1 MPAKTEEIVF
11 SAAVKDGYKMS
22 ENQLLEKIE
31 RYHNG
36 EMSAAERKEFEAMRK
51 ADAGF
56 DAKVMEHQFFAG
68 LLKQYSERVE
78 LENRLNAIHEEIDV
92 HNLKESLMAHPSWVV
107 RVWRNHHSKISVA
120 ASVTILAALSI
131 LYVAG
136 KFDNKTNI
144 EALKNK
150 VEQLDK
156 SNAKLSRSIR
166 DIKSQNIK
174 PDDHYSSTGTGF
186 ALTSEGLIATN
197 YHVVRDADS
206 VYVQN
211 AEGKSFK
218 ATLLYYEPQYDIAI
232 LKIVDKSFEG
242 LGTIPYVIR
251 RAETSLGE
259 QLFTFGYPDRT
270 ATFNKGYLSAQTGYH
285 GDSLNYRI
293 GIPILPGNSGSPL
306 LDSKGNLVGVATAKQ
321 AQFEGAHYAIKSK
334 YLLDAIN
341 NIPEDSLT
349 QKIALSKKS
358 SMAGLNDVDK
368 VEKVKKFTFMVKIY
382 GQ

>member
-1 MPAKTEEIVF
+1 
-11 SAAVKDGYKMS
+11 MS

-31 RYHNG
+31 RYQSG
-36 EMSAAERKEFEAMRK
+36 EMTATERKEFEAMRK
-51 ADAGF
+51 ADAGL

-78 LENRLNAIHEEIDV
+78 LENRLNAIHQEIDV
-92 HNLKESLMAHPSWVV
+92 HDLKESLMAHPSWVV
-107 RVWRNHHSKISVA
+107 RLWRNHHSKISVA

-150 VEQLDK
+150 VDQLDK

-166 DIKSQNIK
+166 DIKSQNVK

-218 ATLLYYEPQYDIAI
+218 AKVLYTEPQYDIAI
-232 LKIVDKSFEG
+232 LKIADESFEG

-251 RAETSLGE
+251 RGESVLAEK
-259 QLFTFGYPDRT
+259 LFTYGFPDRT
-270 ATFNKGYLSAQTGYH
+270 GTYSEGYLAAKAGYR
-285 GDSLNYRI
+285 GDSLHYQI

-306 LDSKGNLVGVATAKQ
+306 LDNKGNIVGITDAKQ
-321 AQFEGAHYAIKSK
+321 SQSEGAHYAIKSK
-334 YLLDAIN
+334 YLLDAID
-341 NIPEDSLT
+341 NIPEDSL
-349 QKIALSKKS
+349 SKKITLNKKNAL
-358 SMAGLNDVDK
+358 AGLSGENKVDK
-368 VEKVKKFTFMVKIY
+368 VRKFTFMVKIY
-382 GQ
+382 AQ